1 MGGNHYL
8 LPGNHVYH
16 DDVYNYEF
24 IYLRMN
30 ELPPILK
37 EDNGP
42 LIIALFNWMGPP
54 CLTAVRKKLK
64 VI

>member
-8 LPGNHVYH
+8 LPGNHVYY
-16 DDVYNYEF
+16 DDMYHYGF
-24 IYLRMN
+24 INLRMN

-54 CLTAVRKKLK
+54 CVTAVRKKLK
-64 VI
+64 VV